1 MDHVPKY
8 HANVTKA
15 LEVILW
21 LVDAQPEIDV
31 YHLVKAVFFADKHH
45 VAAYGRPICGD
56 SYDAAPFGPLA
67 RVIYGLLRRQPIEML
82 ALSGNGYPPF
92 RLGEAHRVLCDRA
105 PNLRLLSD
113 SDVEA
118 LQIGLDHV
126 RDRSFGDLYE
136 ETHAD
141 PAYLRADGGVIDYRD
156 FIDDADPDVDEKRAF
171 IEETARETV
180 F

>member
-1 MDHVPKY
+1 MQQIPKY

-21 LVDAQPEIDV
+21 LADAHPEIDV
-31 YHLVKAVFFADKHH
+31 YHLVKAVYFADKHH

-67 RVIYGLLRRQPIEML
+67 RVIYGLLRSQPIEML
-82 ALSGNGYPPF
+82 ALGGNGDPPF
-92 RLGEAHRVLCDRA
+92 RIGEAHRVVGDRA
-105 PNLRLLSD
+105 PNRRLLSD

-118 LQIGLDHV
+118 LRIGLDHV
-126 RDRSFGDLYE
+126 RARSFGDLYE

-141 PAYLRADGGVIDYRD
+141 PAYLRAEGGVIDYRD
-156 FIDDADPDVDEKRAF
+156 FIDDADAEADEKRAF
-171 IEETARETV
+171 IEESARETV